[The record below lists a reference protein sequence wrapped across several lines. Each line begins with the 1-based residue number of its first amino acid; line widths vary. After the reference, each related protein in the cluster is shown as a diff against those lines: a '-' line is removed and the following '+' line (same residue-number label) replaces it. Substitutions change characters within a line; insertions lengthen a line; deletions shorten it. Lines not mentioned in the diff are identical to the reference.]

1 MRKITIHSDG
11 TPGGTVVLDEDGNKL
26 ESITELDIHMQSDQ
40 MVETTM
46 RVMMTPTI
54 IESHV
59 ERVEASCP
67 VCGETVE
74 HKCDPSS
81 FNADPGSWSSTVT
94 QNLLI
99 NPISPLPQ
107 GGVTPAAPAVSS
119 VTTSNTGAVLWNPG
133 THEICGLTQ
142 GDQTCRVKKTI
153 DHYIHVDVEK
163 GGIWSFTTYSHTP
176 GTVHH
181 L

>member
-99 NPISPLPQ
+99 NP
-107 GGVTPAAPAVSS
+107 